1 MNKLR
6 LRNFRDKFLV
16 YLAAAAIP
24 LLLIL
29 YVFQAHRYA
38 KLKSEVRSL
47 ETKQVELIEK
57 NKKLIS
63 EISLLSSSDRIERI
77 AEQELGMHKADTDEI
92 VRVEIKGSTK

>member
-1 MNKLR
+1 MNKLK

-24 LLLIL
+24 ALLIL
-29 YVFQAHRYA
+29 YVFQAHRFA

-47 ETKQVELIEK
+47 EAKQVELVET

-63 EISLLSSSDRIERI
+63 EISVLSSSDRIEYL
-77 AEQELGMHKADTDEI
+77 AENELGMHKANTDEI
-92 VRVEIKGSTK
+92 VRVEIKGNTK